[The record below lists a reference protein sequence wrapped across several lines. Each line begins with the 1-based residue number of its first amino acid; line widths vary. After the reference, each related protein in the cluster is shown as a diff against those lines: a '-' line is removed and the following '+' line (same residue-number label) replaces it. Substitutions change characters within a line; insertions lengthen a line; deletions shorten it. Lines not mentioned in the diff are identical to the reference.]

1 MVMQRNLF
9 LFFLLGVF
17 LFWKDPIQSIHLAFA
32 QNYNEPDKKALEAEK
47 ERKIFLEEMQ
57 TLLDAAMKSGFSE
70 KEIREITIT
79 RKGKVVHVWDFLEQ
93 EKLREKKVALAKK
106 RSKQLDRYLTVMDIA
121 DELESGETR
130 DLDALKDKSIFI
142 GAEEK

>member
-1 MVMQRNLF
+1 MQRNLF
-9 LFFLLGVF
+9 LFLSLCGF
-17 LFWKDPIQSIHLAFA
+17 LFWKTPLLPVQTVFA
-32 QNYNEPDKKALEAEK
+32 QELDEQIEKEVKAEK
-47 ERKIFLEEMQ
+47 ERQKFIEEMQ

-106 RSKQLDRYLTVMDIA
+106 RFKQLDRYLTVMDIA

-130 DLDALKDKSIFI
+130 DLDALKDKSIFV
-142 GAEEK
+142 GVDEK